1 MRTIQ
6 LKNDYIELIDQTVL
20 PKRLEFVRCQNAEE
34 VAQAIEQMKI
44 RGAPALGAAAGM
56 ALAVTALHSRASDS
70 RVMLRELKAATN
82 RIKRTRP
89 TAANLFMALNRVMK
103 VAEKSVTGSV
113 KELQKAVVEE
123 AKAIAEEDV
132 KINREMGR
140 QGAQLIQEGN
150 TILTHCN
157 AGALACV
164 DYGTAL
170 GVIRA
175 ARGQGKGVSVIA
187 TETRP
192 LFQGSRLTTWELKHD
207 GIPVTL
213 ITDGAVGHTMS
224 EGNVDLVI
232 VGADRI
238 AGNGDVAN
246 KIGTYS
252 IAVLANRYDIPFYV
266 AAPTSTIDPQT
277 RSGKEIEIEYRD
289 PSEVTSLGGHKLAP
303 DGIDVSNPAFDVTPA
318 GLITKIITENGVSEP
333 SELESLF
340 T

>member
-6 LKNDYIELIDQTVL
+6 LKDDYVELIDQTVL
-20 PKRLEFVRCQNAEE
+20 PERLEFVRCQNAEE

-70 RVMLRELKAATN
+70 EPMFRELKAATN

-89 TAANLFMALNRVMK
+89 TAANLFKALNRVMK
-103 VAEKSVTGSV
+103 VAEESITGSV
-113 KELQKAVVEE
+113 EELRKAVVEE
-123 AKAIAEEDV
+123 AKSIAEEDV
-132 KINREMGR
+132 KVSREMGR
-140 QGAQLIQEGN
+140 QGAQLVQGGN

-175 ARGQGKGVSVIA
+175 ARDQGKGVSVIA

-207 GIPVTL
+207 RIPVTL

-238 AGNGDVAN
+238 ASNGDVAN

-252 IAVLANRYDIPFYV
+252 IAALADRHGIPFYV
-266 AAPTSTIDPQT
+266 AAPTSTIDLQT
-277 RSGKEIEIEYRD
+277 QSGKEIEIEYRD
-289 PSEVTSLGGHKLAP
+289 PSEVISLCGHKLAP

-333 SELESLF
+333 GELETLF

>member
-44 RGAPALGAAAGM
+44 RGAPALGAAASM

-70 RVMLRELKAATN
+70 GVMFRELKAATN

-103 VAEKSVTGSV
+103 VAEESVAGSV
-113 KELQKAVVEE
+113 KELRKVVVEE
-123 AKAIAEEDV
+123 AEAIAEENV

-150 TILTHCN
+150 TVLTHCN

-175 ARGQGKGVSVIA
+175 ARDQGKEVSVIA

-213 ITDGAVGHTMS
+213 IIDGAVGHIMS

-252 IAVLANRYDIPFYV
+252 IAVLANRHDIPFYV

-318 GLITKIITENGVSEP
+318 NLITKIITENGVSEP
-333 SELESLF
+333 SELDSLF